1 MSLTRLIYFS
11 EYDSSKSLDLEE
23 LLLVSR
29 RNNREVNVTGFL
41 FFDGYYFVQ
50 ALEGRRVDVSNTYH
64 RIVTDDRHKNLI
76 LITST
81 EIRSRLFAGWAM
93 GLHEGLNMETREA
106 LLSVF
111 SLGALDPSNITVE
124 DTQYFLQTL
133 AKKMQEYKLS
143 RLRE

>member
-1 MSLTRLIYFS
+1 
-11 EYDSSKSLDLEE
+11 
-23 LLLVSR
+23 
-29 RNNREVNVTGFL
+29 
-41 FFDGYYFVQ
+41 
-50 ALEGRRVDVSNTYH
+50 
-64 RIVTDDRHKNLI
+64 
-76 LITST
+76 
-81 EIRSRLFAGWAM
+81 
-93 GLHEGLNMETREA
+93 METREA